1 MMNCKLQKPDSF
13 SNILFYDN
21 FTLCDFVLLALNKL
35 SLSKPYAFHVKYI
48 VRYKRTIMNKVFEMI
63 DCPARKWA
71 NKPIKCTVN
80 CNTKGFRL
88 IIIIAL
94 PYTIWLFSNINPLCQ
109 TEKKTFDTNIYSYHL
124 QMKLVL
130 LCYSVKLPSCP
141 TCLVIR
147 RTRSI
152 LNSHIFH
159 NNLFWLSGFIYLLRS
174 KAEKTETPYLAS
186 LLS

>member
-63 DCPARKWA
+63 DCPARRWA
-71 NKPIKCTVN
+71 NKTIKCTVN

-141 TCLVIR
+141 TCLEFVE
-147 RTRSI
+147 
-152 LNSHIFH
+152 LD
-159 NNLFWLSGFIYLLRS
+159 LFLTATFSTIIYFDYLALFIYLEARLKKLKHR
-174 KAEKTETPYLAS
+174 T
-186 LLS
+186 